1 MTSSE
6 EFKQAI
12 RAGNINEAFL
22 VAMSNAPEL
31 NITTKI
37 VTSDQKTQQA
47 PTDNYLRTQINLIE
61 GKIENEIGE
70 QFTGDRYGEIK
81 QFHIEQVT
89 QGHQTI
95 QHNLISLQRMFQLM
109 SAFQQ
114 QAAEHLNW
122 VEIAAD
128 VNQESLPARPKVNQ
142 LSGNKAPEA
151 LAAGMTNKQTATT
164 SEANLEPATDKPE
177 PQLPAFEPEA
187 EDVVDDLLS
196 LADLDEQSETEVP
209 EAEQGDWGEWLEE
222 PEVKSEVFDL
232 KSLNLRDNHQNWQHW
247 DSQQPPANPQ
257 LSKEEPHEP

>member
-114 QAAEHLNW
+114 QTAEHLNW

-142 LSGNKAPEA
+142 LSGNKTPDV
-151 LAAGMTNKQTATT
+151 LTAGKTNNQTATT
-164 SEANLEPATDKPE
+164 SINKPE
-177 PQLPAFEPEA
+177 PQLPGFEPEA
-187 EDVVDDLLS
+187 EDDDVVEDLLS

-209 EAEQGDWGEWLEE
+209 EPEQGDWGEWLEE

-232 KSLNLRDNHQNWQHW
+232 KSLNLRDNHQNWQNW
-247 DSQQPPANPQ
+247 DSQQHPPNPQ

>member
-31 NITTKI
+31 NITTRI
-37 VTSDQKTQQA
+37 VTTQHNTQQA
-47 PTDNYLRTQINLIE
+47 QADNHLHTHINLIE

-114 QAAEHLNW
+114 QQQATEHLNW
-122 VEIAAD
+122 VDIAAD
-128 VNQESLPARPKVNQ
+128 VNQESLPAKTNINQ
-142 LSGNKAPEA
+142 LSSNKTPDA
-151 LAAGMTNKQTATT
+151 LAAGTTNNQ
-164 SEANLEPATDKPE
+164 SDPATDKPE
-177 PQLPAFEPEA
+177 PQLPGFETET
-187 EDVVDDLLS
+187 EDDDVVDDLLS
-196 LADLDEQSETEVP
+196 LADIDDESETEVP
-209 EAEQGDWGEWLEE
+209 TAEQGDWGEWLEE

-232 KSLNLRDNHQNWQHW
+232 KSLNLRDTKQNWQNW
-247 DSQQPPANPQ
+247 NPQ
-257 LSKEEPHEP
+257 QHSSHPQPSQE

>member
-37 VTSDQKTQQA
+37 VTTDKTSQQA
-47 PTDNYLRTQINLIE
+47 QTDNYLRTQINLIE

-114 QAAEHLNW
+114 QQAAERLNW

-128 VNQESLPARPKVNQ
+128 VNQESLPTKSKVNQ

-151 LAAGMTNKQTATT
+151 LAASTTNNQ
-164 SEANLEPATDKPE
+164 PATVSIDKPE
-177 PQLPAFEPEA
+177 PQLPGFEPEA
-187 EDVVDDLLS
+187 EDDDVVDDLLS

-209 EAEQGDWGEWLEE
+209 TAEQGDWGEWLEE

-232 KSLNLRDNHQNWQHW
+232 KTLNLRDNHQNWQHW
-247 DSQQPPANPQ
+247 NSQQHSSHPQ
-257 LSKEEPHEP
+257 PSQE